1 MTEVKTA
8 DDCLRLIHK
17 GLGQWI
23 TCALEAG
30 FEDSPVSHKD
40 QNAGEA
46 YDLIKMARLM
56 AEIEKIIK
64 VGK

>member
-17 GLGQWI
+17 SLGQWI
-23 TCALEAG
+23 TCGLEAG
-30 FEDSPVSHKD
+30 FEDSPVDYHN
-40 QNAGEA
+40 QNSGEA

-56 AEIEKIIK
+56 AKIEKM
-64 VGK
+64 VEAGK